1 VSDPVAAVAALAEEE
16 LDLVAAGRIEAL
28 AELHARRQVALDA
41 LPERLSPTERATL
54 VRAHQLQEQVAGLL
68 ALAVSET
75 AAQLGRLE
83 RGSAALKGYANALKS
98 I

>member
-1 VSDPVAAVAALAEEE
+1 VNDPVVALAALAEEE

-28 AELHARRQVALDA
+28 PELHERRQVALDA
-41 LPERLSPTERATL
+41 LPTRLSAGERETL
-54 VRAHQLQEQVAGLL
+54 IGVHRLQDQVAALL
-68 ALAVSET
+68 QLAVTET